1 MHDASALVAPLW
13 RAASAQSRA
22 VLPPREADGA
32 GTADAGVQAPAA
44 SRAGWQQARVG
55 GAQGLAPQ
63 SWLHAARTSGLPPC
77 ASQPRGGA
85 PGPPRKRDGGC
96 GGGAGKPPAD
106 AAAWSFHPGPPRGA
120 AGPAGRLSSRDSP
133 GASSRSSSRQ
143 PRERAVGSG
152 RPEASGKGLAQGVPP
167 LFAAASRGADDAPSA
182 GLPASI
188 HCGDRTG
195 AWPAARRDA
204 CGSNS
209 KNRRNCPSPAA
220 AAPSSAPPG
229 RSESRARGS
238 PARTA
243 AQVSAV
249 TQLAGKATQGFALR
263 RNAACTPR
271 IARPHAECALRPAAL
286 CDSTAAAA
294 PLARIAPR
302 VPCVWPFREGA
313 RRVARRC
320 SAAAR
325 RPGHRCRRVRRRS
338 AAQHLQAS
346 KGTYRGLMTLGRH
359 AGGVQRSERKK
370 SKKAG
375 EARGQPAKPGEGAS
389 VLTRQYLVPMP
400 ELSSL
405 RAAGART
412 HAQRSH
418 KVRQSIA

>member
-22 VLPPREADGA
+22 VLPPREAGGA

-152 RPEASGKGLAQGVPP
+152 RPEASGTGLAQGVPP
-167 LFAAASRGADDAPSA
+167 LLAAASRGADDAPSA

-188 HCGDRTG
+188 HCGDSTG
-195 AWPAARRDA
+195 APAARRDA
-204 CGSNS
+204 ASSAHVKPKQLPRRPALARRTVVHAAGAQREPRQGVACATRSASAGVSRCSGTQVSQGFGAPSGSAA
-209 KNRRNCPSPAA
+209 RRDAASCCRAASTTADATRAA
-220 AAPSSAPPG
+220 AAAERCAG
-229 RSESRARGS
+229 GAGDARAR
-238 PARTA
+238 TE
-243 AQVSAV
+243 V
-249 TQLAGKATQGFALR
+249 
-263 RNAACTPR
+263 
-271 IARPHAECALRPAAL
+271 
-286 CDSTAAAA
+286 
-294 PLARIAPR
+294 
-302 VPCVWPFREGA
+302 
-313 RRVARRC
+313 
-320 SAAAR
+320 
-325 RPGHRCRRVRRRS
+325 
-338 AAQHLQAS
+338 
-346 KGTYRGLMTLGRH
+346 
-359 AGGVQRSERKK
+359 
-370 SKKAG
+370 
-375 EARGQPAKPGEGAS
+375 
-389 VLTRQYLVPMP
+389 
-400 ELSSL
+400 
-405 RAAGART
+405 
-412 HAQRSH
+412 
-418 KVRQSIA
+418 